1 MTFMAADEQ
10 APAIETLDLAGNGD
24 LPQVTAAADVASE
37 SASATAMASSVPV
50 ASGIPAISSSAEHAL
65 RDAAPA
71 REIIYRHS
79 VAVRLTHWVNALL
92 LAWLL
97 MSGLRIFNYHPAL
110 YWGNDG
116 HRGMPSVFSIQ
127 ALEDIDTDEPVG
139 VMSIAGKNFITTGWL
154 GVTNGDDGEPVG
166 GAFPNWITLPGGPGL
181 ALARDWHF
189 ALAWLFVI
197 NGALYFM
204 FGLFNGHFRRDLLP
218 GTAELA
224 PKHVLQDIWNHLR
237 LRRPRGAAAR
247 RYNVLQKLAY
257 ILVVFVLL
265 PLMVATGLTMSPAV
279 TAAMPFLFD
288 LFGGRQSARTIH
300 FIVANLL
307 VLFVL
312 VHIIQVVLAGPFNE
326 MRSMITGRFAIRPAL
341 PGEGK

>member
-1 MTFMAADEQ
+1 MT
-10 APAIETLDLAGNGD
+10 TGD
-24 LPQVTAAADVASE
+24 RAAAAGARDASLGDIASGAVALAE
-37 SASATAMASSVPV
+37 IASASTQAAAPL
-50 ASGIPAISSSAEHAL
+50 PPSAEASDISAL
-65 RDAAPA
+65 SPSPA
-71 REIIYRHS
+71 QPGREIAYRHT
-79 VAVRLTHWVNALL
+79 VAVRLTHWLNALL
-92 LAWLL
+92 LALLL

-127 ALEDIDTDEPVG
+127 ALEDIETDDPVG

-154 GVTNGDDGEPVG
+154 GVTYGDDGEPIG

-197 NGALYFM
+197 NGALYLL
-204 FGLFNGHFRRDLLP
+204 FGLVGGHFWRDLLP
-218 GTAELA
+218 RRAELA
-224 PKHVLQDIWNHLR
+224 PRHLLQDIWNHLR
-237 LRRPRGAAAR
+237 LRRPRGEAAR
-247 RYNVLQKLAY
+247 RYNVLQKLTY
-257 ILVVFVLL
+257 IVVVFVLL
-265 PLMVATGLTMSPAV
+265 PLMVLTGLTMSPAV
-279 TAAMPFLFD
+279 TAVVPFLFD

-312 VHIIQVVLAGPFNE
+312 VHVIQVILAGPFNE
-326 MRSMITGRFAIRPAL
+326 MRSMITGWFVIRPAL
-341 PGEGK
+341 PGERK